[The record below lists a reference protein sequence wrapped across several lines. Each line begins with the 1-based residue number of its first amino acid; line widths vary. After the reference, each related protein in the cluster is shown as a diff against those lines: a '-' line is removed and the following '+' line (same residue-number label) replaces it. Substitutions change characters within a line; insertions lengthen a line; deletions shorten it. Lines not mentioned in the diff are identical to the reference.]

1 MSATATDP
9 MNHQAK
15 PRSALP
21 ATLVVVAGIVAAM
34 HVGKVAPAIPVLQAQ
49 LGLTLVQAGWLLSL
63 SQMAGMLTAVLI
75 GMVADGIGLRRSL
88 LSGLTL
94 LGLLSLLTGFAT
106 SAPQLLVMRAI
117 EGAAILMV
125 IVPGPALLRTL
136 VDPAHLSSAMG
147 FWGTFMP
154 TGTAAALLLGPP
166 LMAHAGWALWWATL
180 GGLALLMAA
189 VFAWGVPNSIRR
201 PFRLDGNRLIAV
213 WRTPQVWRVAF
224 AFACYSGQW
233 LVVIGFLPTL
243 LQSAGASAAAAGT
256 MAAVA
261 SAANIVGN
269 LMGGRLLQRGVP
281 SQKVL
286 TIGFTAM
293 AFGAMVVFATPPT
306 TPVAIKLAAVLVFS
320 GVGGMIPG
328 SLFSLA
334 VKAAPTD
341 DTASTALGW
350 TTQMS
355 MLGQFCMPPVVAI
368 FASYHGDWSLTW
380 AITGALSLVGIYLTS
395 INRRHKQHRLTK
407 SHCD

>member
-1 MSATATDP
+1 MSAATTDP
-9 MNHQAK
+9 TNRPTEPPSGLA
-15 PRSALP
+15 A
-21 ATLVVVAGIVAAM
+21 ALVVAAGIVAAM

-88 LSGLTL
+88 LTGLTL
-94 LGLLSLLTGFAT
+94 LGLLSLLTGLAT

-125 IVPGPALLRTL
+125 IVPAPALLRSL
-136 VDPAHLSSAMG
+136 VDPARLSSAMG

-166 LMAHAGWALWWATL
+166 LMAHAGWATWWKTL

-189 VFAWGVPNSIRR
+189 VFAWGVPRGASRA
-201 PFRLDGNRLIAV
+201 FQLDSRRLIAV
-213 WRTPQVWRVAF
+213 WRTPQVWRVAL

-243 LQSAGASAAAAGT
+243 LQSGGTTAGAAGT
-256 MAAVA
+256 LAAIA
-261 SAANIVGN
+261 SAANIAGN

-286 TIGFTAM
+286 TIGFSAM
-293 AFGAMVVFATPPT
+293 AIGAFVVFATPPT
-306 TPVAIKLAAVLVFS
+306 TQIAIKLAAVLVFS

-334 VKAAPTD
+334 VKAAPSD

-355 MLGQFCMPPVVAI
+355 MLGQFCMPPVVA
-368 FASYHGDWSLTW
+368 ALATAQGGWGLSWVVTGGLCLLGVLLTFSKR
-380 AITGALSLVGIYLTS
+380 A
-395 INRRHKQHRLTK
+395 
-407 SHCD
+407 

>member
-1 MSATATDP
+1 MSAATTDP
-9 MNHQAK
+9 TNHQTE
-15 PRSALP
+15 PTSGLP
-21 ATLVVVAGIVAAM
+21 AALVVAAGIVAAM

-88 LSGLTL
+88 LIGLTL
-94 LGLLSLLTGFAT
+94 LGSLSLLTGLAT

-136 VDPAHLSSAMG
+136 VDPARLSSAMG

-166 LMAHAGWALWWATL
+166 LMAHAGWSTWWTTL

-189 VFAWGVPNSIRR
+189 VFAWGVPGGGSRA
-201 PFRLDGNRLIAV
+201 FQLDSRRLIAV
-213 WRTPQVWRVAF
+213 WRTPQVWRVAL

-243 LQSAGASAAAAGT
+243 LQSGGTTAGAAGT
-256 MAAVA
+256 LAAIA
-261 SAANIVGN
+261 SAANIAGN

-286 TIGFTAM
+286 TIGFGAM
-293 AFGAMVVFATPPT
+293 AIGAFVVFATPPT
-306 TPVAIKLAAVLVFS
+306 TPLAIKLAAVLVFS

-334 VKAAPTD
+334 VRAAPSD

-355 MLGQFCMPPVVAI
+355 MLGQFCMPPVVA
-368 FASYHGDWSLTW
+368 ALATAHGGWGLSWVLT
-380 AITGALSLVGIYLTS
+380 GGLCLVGVGLVS
-395 INRRHKQHRLTK
+395 LQR
-407 SHCD
+407 S

>member
-1 MSATATDP
+1 
-9 MNHQAK
+9 MNAAAADRTHHHGK
-15 PRSALP
+15 PASGLP
-21 ATLVVVAGIVAAM
+21 AALVVLAGIVAAM
-34 HVGKVAPAIPVLQAQ
+34 HVGKVAPAIPVLQSE

-88 LSGLTL
+88 LTGLTL
-94 LGLLSLLTGFAT
+94 LGLLSLLTGLAT
-106 SAPQLLVMRAI
+106 SAPQLLIMRAI

-136 VDPAHLSSAMG
+136 VDPARLSSAMG

-166 LMAHAGWALWWATL
+166 LMAHAGWATWWTTL

-189 VFAWGVPNSIRR
+189 VFAWGVPRGASRA
-201 PFRLDGNRLIAV
+201 FQLDSRRLIAV
-213 WRTPQVWRVAF
+213 WRTPQVWRAAL

-243 LQSAGASAAAAGT
+243 LQGGGTSAGAAGT
-256 MAAVA
+256 LAALA
-261 SAANIVGN
+261 SAANIAGN

-286 TIGFTAM
+286 TIGFAAM
-293 AFGAMVVFATPPT
+293 AIGAFVVFATPPT

-334 VKAAPTD
+334 VKAAPSD

-355 MLGQFCMPPVVAI
+355 MLGQFCMPPVVA
-368 FASYHGDWSLTW
+368 ALATVNGGWGLSWVV
-380 AITGALSLVGIYLTS
+380 TGGLCLVGVLLTL
-395 INRRHKQHRLTK
+395 N
-407 SHCD
+407 SHARFTAPK

>member
-1 MSATATDP
+1 
-9 MNHQAK
+9 MNAAAAD
-15 PRSALP
+15 RTNLP
-21 ATLVVVAGIVAAM
+21 TEPPSGLAAALVVAAGIVAAM

-88 LSGLTL
+88 LTGLTL
-94 LGLLSLLTGFAT
+94 LGLLSLLTGLAT

-136 VDPAHLSSAMG
+136 VDPARLSSAMG

-166 LMAHAGWALWWATL
+166 LMAYAGWATWWTTL
-180 GGLALLMAA
+180 GGLAILMAA
-189 VFAWGVPNSIRR
+189 VFAWGVPRGASRA
-201 PFRLDGNRLIAV
+201 FQLDSRRLIAV
-213 WRTPQVWRVAF
+213 WRTPQVWRVAL
-224 AFACYSGQW
+224 AFGCYSGQW

-243 LQSAGASAAAAGT
+243 LQSGGTTAGAAGT
-256 MAAVA
+256 LAAIA
-261 SAANIVGN
+261 SAANIAGN

-281 SQKVL
+281 SEKVL
-286 TIGFTAM
+286 SIGFAAM
-293 AFGAMVVFATPPT
+293 AIGAMVVFATPPA
-306 TPVAIKLAAVLVFS
+306 TPVAIKLVAVLVFS

-334 VKAAPTD
+334 VKAAPSD

-355 MLGQFCMPPVVAI
+355 MLGQFCMPPVVA
-368 FASYHGDWSLTW
+368 ALATAHGGWGLSWLV
-380 AITGALSLVGIYLTS
+380 TGVLCLVGVGLVS
-395 INRRHKQHRLTK
+395 LRR
-407 SHCD
+407 S

>member
-1 MSATATDP
+1 MNAAAADP
-9 MNHQAK
+9 TNHPTEPTSGLA
-15 PRSALP
+15 A
-21 ATLVVVAGIVAAM
+21 ALVVAAGIVAAM

-88 LSGLTL
+88 LTGLTL
-94 LGLLSLLTGFAT
+94 LGLLSLLTGLAT

-136 VDPAHLSSAMG
+136 VNPARLSSAMG
-147 FWGTFMP
+147 LWGTFMP

-166 LMAHAGWALWWATL
+166 LMAHAGWSTWWAAL

-189 VFAWGVPNSIRR
+189 VFAWGVPQGASRA
-201 PFRLDGNRLIAV
+201 FQLDSRRLIAV
-213 WRTPQVWRVAF
+213 WRTSQVWRVAL

-243 LQSAGASAAAAGT
+243 LQSGGTSAGAASTLAAI
-256 MAAVA
+256 A

-281 SQKVL
+281 SEKVL
-286 TIGFTAM
+286 SIG
-293 AFGAMVVFATPPT
+293 FGAMAIGALVVFATPPT
-306 TPVAIKLAAVLVFS
+306 TPIAIKLAAVLVFS

-334 VKAAPTD
+334 VKAAPSD

-355 MLGQFCMPPVVAI
+355 MLGQFCMPPVVA
-368 FASYHGDWSLTW
+368 ALATAHGGWGLSW
-380 AITGALSLVGIYLTS
+380 MVTGGLCLVGVGLVS
-395 INRRHKQHRLTK
+395 SRR
-407 SHCD
+407 S

>member
-1 MSATATDP
+1 MSAATTDP
-9 MNHQAK
+9 TNHQTR
-15 PRSALP
+15 PTSGLP
-21 ATLVVVAGIVAAM
+21 AALVVAAGIVAAM

-88 LSGLTL
+88 LTGLTL
-94 LGLLSLLTGFAT
+94 LGLLSLLTGLAT

-125 IVPGPALLRTL
+125 IVPGPALLRSL
-136 VDPAHLSSAMG
+136 VDPARLSSAMG

-166 LMAHAGWALWWATL
+166 LMAHAGWAMWWTAL
-180 GGLALLMAA
+180 GVLALLMAA
-189 VFAWGVPNSIRR
+189 VFAWGVPRGARR
-201 PFRLDGNRLIAV
+201 AFQLDSRRLIAV
-213 WRTPQVWRVAF
+213 WHTPQVWRVAL

-243 LQSAGASAAAAGT
+243 LQSGGTSAGAAGT
-256 MAAVA
+256 LAAIA
-261 SAANIVGN
+261 SAANITGN
-269 LMGGRLLQRGVP
+269 VMGGRLLQRGVA

-286 TIGFTAM
+286 TIGFGIM
-293 AFGAMVVFATPPT
+293 AIGALVVFATPPT
-306 TPVAIKLAAVLVFS
+306 TPVAIKLAAVLAFS

-334 VKAAPTD
+334 VKAAPSD
-341 DTASTALGW
+341 DTVSTALGW

-355 MLGQFCMPPVVAI
+355 MLGQFCMPPVVA
-368 FASYHGDWSLTW
+368 ALATAHSGWELTW
-380 AITGALSLVGIYLTS
+380 VLTGGLCLMGVGLTT
-395 INRRHKQHRLTK
+395 RMKP
-407 SHCD
+407 

>member
-1 MSATATDP
+1 MSAATTDP
-9 MNHQAK
+9 TNH
-15 PRSALP
+15 PTEPTSGLP
-21 ATLVVVAGIVAAM
+21 AALVVAAGIVAAM
-34 HVGKVAPAIPVLQAQ
+34 HVGKVVPAIPVLQAQ

-75 GMVADGIGLRRSL
+75 GMVADSIGLRRSL
-88 LSGLTL
+88 LTGLTL
-94 LGLLSLLTGFAT
+94 LGLLSLLTGLAT
-106 SAPQLLVMRAI
+106 SAPQLLVMRTI

-154 TGTAAALLLGPP
+154 TGTAAALFLGPP
-166 LMAHAGWALWWATL
+166 LMTHAGWATWWTTL

-189 VFAWGVPNSIRR
+189 VFAWGTPQGASRA
-201 PFRLDGNRLIAV
+201 FQLDSRRLIAV
-213 WRTPQVWRVAF
+213 WRTPQVWRVAL

-243 LQSAGASAAAAGT
+243 LQGGGTSAGAAGT
-256 MAAVA
+256 LAAIA

-286 TIGFTAM
+286 TIGFGAM
-293 AFGAMVVFATPPT
+293 AIGAFVVFATPPT

-334 VKAAPTD
+334 VKAAPSD

-355 MLGQFCMPPVVAI
+355 MLGQFCMPPVVAALATAHGGWELSWLVTGWLCFI
-368 FASYHGDWSLTW
+368 GVFAVR
-380 AITGALSLVGIYLTS
+380 I
-395 INRRHKQHRLTK
+395 HRKLE
-407 SHCD
+407 S